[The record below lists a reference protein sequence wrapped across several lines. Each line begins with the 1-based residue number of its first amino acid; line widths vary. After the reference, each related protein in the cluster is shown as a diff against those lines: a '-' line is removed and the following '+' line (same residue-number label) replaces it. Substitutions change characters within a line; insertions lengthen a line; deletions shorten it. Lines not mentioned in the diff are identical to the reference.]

1 MEVNSFEEFM
11 AIATGLV
18 TIQKS
23 RKFLKCCVFVHP
35 LYDDLVVP
43 GHLIIVHGWPLWT
56 SLSSIGDFI
65 AQEKYYHPWTSF
77 LLLGWFLILLALL
90 ALDNPFG
97 RTGVGLIFHFPII
110 EVAHT
115 TWNNL
120 QTVHEGT
127 KAVKINKLQQLT
139 TRFESIWMSDDE
151 SFDEFYAKLNNIVNS
166 AYRVRLDWAYCC
178 WNWKLKTENW
188 KHCSKIIFKC
198 VKSIVGPIFNIFLVH
213 KQ

>member
-90 ALDNPFG
+90 ALDDTFG
-97 RTGVGLIFHFPII
+97 RTGVGLIFHFPISCPFVQRVVQDI
-110 EVAHT
+110 VVI
-115 TWNNL
+115 L
-120 QTVHEGT
+120 
-127 KAVKINKLQQLT
+127 I
-139 TRFESIWMSDDE
+139 RFHFFCEPRV
-151 SFDEFYAKLNNIVNS
+151 AKLLVGQSCRSHFPKELPHVN
-166 AYRVRLDWAYCC
+166 
-178 WNWKLKTENW
+178 
-188 KHCSKIIFKC
+188 F
-198 VKSIVGPIFNIFLVH
+198 
-213 KQ
+213 